1 MMDFLNKEFKW
12 YILSIANLKGITL
25 KKVLFR
31 KYNLVKN
38 DILSYPIT
46 MFSPISKNYKCL
58 IKIAIIIIII
68 PALVSYCCHNKL
80 PQVLKYPKHI
90 MPQLRRK
97 EASLDSFLSFLQV
110 HDHNVS
116 WLGRVCSSLFQFINR
131 IQFLTVFWLSF
142 LLPCWLLV
150 WGLP

>member
-1 MMDFLNKEFKW
+1 MMAFLNEKFKW
-12 YILSIANLKGITL
+12 YILSIANLKGITI

-46 MFSPISKNYKCL
+46 MCFPISKNYKCL

-68 PALVSYCCHNKL
+68 AALVSYCCHNKL

-97 EASLDSFLSFLQV
+97 EASLDSFFSFLQV